1 MEQVNHINKVSSR
14 ASDKSAGD
22 NSAARS
28 VDILAA
34 TLSVQLPLRYLGGD
48 LGLTDGEEPW
58 IDFADNSG
66 KRFLTHSVEWLLRN
80 IELFAEGRDREQPLA
95 CVANHYGFS
104 NVYALMG
111 REVLCDVRDFNDRIL
126 LAGVT
131 QESAY
136 WAADEY
142 ESRPEWTGEV
152 RVRFRRAA
160 VAGNN
165 RHEGPLILLHH
176 GADVQGVSV
185 KSHAGRC
192 GLTIEEA
199 MRRLDQFSA
208 AHQAELLACLTR
220 RFDMAP
226 AQIEM
231 AGAL

>member
-1 MEQVNHINKVSSR
+1 M
-14 ASDKSAGD
+14 
-22 NSAARS
+22 
-28 VDILAA
+28 DILAT

-95 CVANHYGFS
+95 CAANHYGFS

-142 ESRPEWTGEV
+142 QSRPEWAGEV

-160 VAGNN
+160 AGNN
-165 RHEGPLILLHH
+165 RHEGPLVLLHH
-176 GADVQGVSV
+176 GADAQGVGV
-185 KSHAGRC
+185 KSHVGRC

-199 MRRLDQFSA
+199 LRRLDQFSA
-208 AHQAELLACLTR
+208 AHQAELLAGLSE
-220 RFDMAP
+220 RFNLAV
-226 AQIEM
+226 QEECET
-231 AGAL
+231 AGAV